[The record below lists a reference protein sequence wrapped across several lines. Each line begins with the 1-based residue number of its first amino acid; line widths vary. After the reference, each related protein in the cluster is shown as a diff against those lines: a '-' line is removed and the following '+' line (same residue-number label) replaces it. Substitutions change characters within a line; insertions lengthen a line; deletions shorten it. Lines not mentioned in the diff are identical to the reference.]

1 MKKLL
6 GILVLGLLLNANAIA
21 DVVPI
26 KEKRLQCLDDKS
38 NPDSAKKEDYVYIIF
53 SQNDTV
59 GELFRLHSY
68 DLVLRVSRFKAR
80 NSLHYITL
88 IENYKIRWEINR
100 QTGILSEHFFGQEK
114 TYKYKC
120 EPVPTN
126 FDPKKYLEDLAKK
139 RLQKEE
145 DKIKY

>member
-6 GILVLGLLLNANAIA
+6 GILVLGLLLNVNAIA

-26 KEKRLQCLDDKS
+26 KEKRLQCLHDKS
-38 NPDSAKKEDYVYIIF
+38 NPNSAKKEDYVYVIF

-59 GELFRLHSY
+59 GELFKLHSY
-68 DLVLRVSRFKAR
+68 ELILRVSKFEAR
-80 NSLHYITL
+80 SGLHYISL
-88 IENYKIRWEINR
+88 IKNYKIPWEINR
-100 QTGILSEHFFGQEK
+100 QTGILSELRRGITTE
-114 TYKYKC
+114 KYKC

-126 FDPKKYLEDLAKK
+126 FNPKKYLEDLAKK
-139 RLQKEE
+139 RLQKEK